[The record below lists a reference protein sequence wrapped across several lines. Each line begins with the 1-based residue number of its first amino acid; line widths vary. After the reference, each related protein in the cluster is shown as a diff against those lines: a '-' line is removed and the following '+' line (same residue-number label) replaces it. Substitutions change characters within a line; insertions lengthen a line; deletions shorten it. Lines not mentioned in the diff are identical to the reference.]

1 MLFQHGL
8 CRAQATSSP
17 AKAGGAASPAKAGR
31 LLAVTRL
38 DILIGS
44 DGSSGGGGDS
54 GGGGG
59 SCGDSGGGGGPN
71 LPTRRLYIAAL
82 DAWDGLTLEYTP
94 TWPLHLLLTPQ
105 VDFQE
110 RRRLCAYASP

>member
-1 MLFQHGL
+1 MERGTFQHGH

-17 AKAGGAASPAKAGR
+17 AKTGGAASPAKAASLGGAGR

-44 DGSSGGGGDS
+44 D
-54 GGGGG
+54 
-59 SCGDSGGGGGPN
+59 GDSGGGGGPN

-82 DAWDGLTLEYTP
+82 DAWDGLTLDYTP

-110 RRRLCAYASP
+110 RRRLCAFASP

>member
-1 MLFQHGL
+1 MCARGEGHISARTLPCTGNLQ
-8 CRAQATSSP
+8 SSQ
-17 AKAGGAASPAKAGR
+17 GR

-44 DGSSGGGGDS
+44 D
-54 GGGGG
+54 
-59 SCGDSGGGGGPN
+59 GDSGGGGGPN

-82 DAWDGLTLEYTP
+82 DAWDGLTLDYTP

-110 RRRLCAYASP
+110 RRRLCAFASP

>member
-1 MLFQHGL
+1 MCARGEGHISARTLPCTGNLQ
-8 CRAQATSSP
+8 SSQGRRGGP
-17 AKAGGAASPAKAGR
+17 AKAASLGGAGR

-44 DGSSGGGGDS
+44 DGDS
-54 GGGGG
+54 
-59 SCGDSGGGGGPN
+59 DGGGGPN

-82 DAWDGLTLEYTP
+82 DAWDGLTLDYTP

-110 RRRLCAYASP
+110 RRRLCAFASP